1 MASEQP
7 RPRGAERTIRTRAS
21 VTSPCFWFIMIHVS
35 NTDYFPL
42 TNPTSGNDILM
53 HNYFCKNV
61 FFCFFSGHV
70 TSWGARLVTSGCWCL
85 MTLSGTLVI
94 TCSSGES
101 ADNTEN
107 IQTNVKKGN
116 SRRTLLLHHT
126 KHQPFMKLPG
136 GFVVFCVVVWS
147 EGGSIEL
154 WSRPLTDP
162 NLNQVCTDSKLLR
175 QLQNHNLTVEYLTY
189 LKQWSEFCQK
199 FCNEA
204 VLKKT
209 NNLQVRLETLV
220 VYFSSTFPTNH
231 IRAVNVLKSQWEQL
245 CICRPAWLE
254 YKTSRGIVVLGTW
267 THQNPQI

>member
-1 MASEQP
+1 
-7 RPRGAERTIRTRAS
+7 
-21 VTSPCFWFIMIHVS
+21 
-35 NTDYFPL
+35 
-42 TNPTSGNDILM
+42 
-53 HNYFCKNV
+53 
-61 FFCFFSGHV
+61 
-70 TSWGARLVTSGCWCL
+70 

-126 KHQPFMKLPG
+126 THLPLWNM
-136 GFVVFCVVVWS
+136 FLVV
-147 EGGSIEL
+147 L
-154 WSRPLTDP
+154 WCSVLWFGQKVAVLSCEAEHWQIL
-162 NLNQVCTDSKLLR
+162 NLNKVCTDSKLLR

-220 VYFSSTFPTNH
+220 VYFSPTFPTNH

-267 THQNPQI
+267 THQNPQT

>member
-1 MASEQP
+1 MALEQP

-126 KHQPFMKLPG
+126 THQPFMKLPG
-136 GFVVFCVVVWS
+136 GFVMFCVVVWS

-154 WSRPLTDP
+154 WSRTLTDP
-162 NLNQVCTDSKLLR
+162 KSKSSVY
-175 QLQNHNLTVEYLTY
+175 LQ
-189 LKQWSEFCQK
+189 
-199 FCNEA
+199 
-204 VLKKT
+204 
-209 NNLQVRLETLV
+209 
-220 VYFSSTFPTNH
+220 
-231 IRAVNVLKSQWEQL
+231 
-245 CICRPAWLE
+245 
-254 YKTSRGIVVLGTW
+254 
-267 THQNPQI
+267 

>member
-1 MASEQP
+1 MFVLCPGAVLFSLAAAPSQMASEQP
-7 RPRGAERTIRTRAS
+7 RPRGAERTIRPRAS

-53 HNYFCKNV
+53 HNYFCKKV

-70 TSWGARLVTSGCWCL
+70 TSWGARPVTSGCWCL

-126 KHQPFMKLPG
+126 KHQPFMKHVPG
-136 GFVVFCVVVWS
+136 GFVMFCVVVWS

-154 WSRPLTDP
+154 WSRTLTDP
-162 NLNQVCTDSKLLR
+162 KSK
-175 QLQNHNLTVEYLTY
+175 
-189 LKQWSEFCQK
+189 
-199 FCNEA
+199 
-204 VLKKT
+204 
-209 NNLQVRLETLV
+209 
-220 VYFSSTFPTNH
+220 
-231 IRAVNVLKSQWEQL
+231 
-245 CICRPAWLE
+245 
-254 YKTSRGIVVLGTW
+254 
-267 THQNPQI
+267 

>member
-1 MASEQP
+1 
-7 RPRGAERTIRTRAS
+7 
-21 VTSPCFWFIMIHVS
+21 
-35 NTDYFPL
+35 
-42 TNPTSGNDILM
+42 
-53 HNYFCKNV
+53 
-61 FFCFFSGHV
+61 
-70 TSWGARLVTSGCWCL
+70 

-126 KHQPFMKLPG
+126 TH
-136 GFVVFCVVVWS
+136 
-147 EGGSIEL
+147 
-154 WSRPLTDP
+154 RPLWNMFLVVLWCSVSWFGQKVAVLSCEAEHWQIL

-267 THQNPQI
+267 THLKPTNLNKRISAAIKGFLFRPTQEDETTI